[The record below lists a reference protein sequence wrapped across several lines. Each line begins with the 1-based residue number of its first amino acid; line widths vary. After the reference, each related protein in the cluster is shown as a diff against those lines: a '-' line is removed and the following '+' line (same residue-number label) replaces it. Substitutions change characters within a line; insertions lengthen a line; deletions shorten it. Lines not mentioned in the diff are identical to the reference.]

1 MKKKYKRA
9 GTTSERQDYRKGG
22 QVSKDDNVREKLY
35 YGGGGG
41 YGGPS
46 ISKQMSDA
54 YSGNI
59 TISAPDVFG
68 NTQTYNVSA
77 KPPVP
82 EVNIPVQSTPAT
94 QAQINTGETMSLT
107 EEQKQNNRKGL
118 ETASSAQL
126 PEAAKLPMH
135 SKYLLIFL
143 NRELLWI
150 HLQL

>member
-35 YGGGGG
+35 YGGSG
-41 YGGPS
+41 YGGPT
-46 ISKQMSDA
+46 MSQQLLDA
-54 YSGNI
+54 YGGNI
-59 TISAPDVFG
+59 TISAPDVFDS
-68 NTQTYNVSA
+68 NTQTYNVSG
-77 KPPVP
+77 KPAVP
-82 EVNIPVQSTPAT
+82 EVNIPVQSTPAAQT
-94 QAQINTGETMSLT
+94 QINTGETMSLT

-126 PEAAKLPMH
+126 LKLLNYLMH
-135 SKYLLIFL
+135 NKYLLIFL